1 VSFKGWG
8 RVVLAN
14 MTRGKRWLN
23 QIYKGTYRL
32 RPPLIAERRCIMAQA
47 FLKQIGFRG
56 FHRELV
62 SQLGFP
68 SEVVRGA
75 KINGSSY

>member
-8 RVVLAN
+8 RAVLAN
-14 MTRGKRWLN
+14 MTRGKRRLN

-32 RPPLIAERRCIMAQA
+32 RPPLIAEGRCIMAQA

-56 FHRELV
+56 FHREFV
-62 SQLGFP
+62 S
-68 SEVVRGA
+68 
-75 KINGSSY
+75 